1 MAQSAISFLL
11 DLSNTKTQNKSGG
24 AKRRHF
30 YSGFWYYSDPKEKRW
45 RKAPSLFFI
54 TASYVQ

>member
-30 YSGFWYYSDPKEKRW
+30 YSGFYI
-45 RKAPSLFFI
+45 L
-54 TASYVQ
+54 T